1 MKFDKF
7 YEVMMGRVAR
17 VCVSDVE
24 GNVIASWRMKLGDY
38 IHDDGSYNIYGEDD
52 GGMIS
57 IDDTAEI
64 IQQED
69 EGYECSSRGMAVEFL
84 I

>member
-1 MKFDKF
+1 MKFEEF
-7 YEVMMGRVAR
+7 YEAMMERVAR

-38 IHDDGSYNIYGEDD
+38 IRNDGSYEIYGDDGSMIIIEDAAEIKQEDD
-52 GGMIS
+52 G
-57 IDDTAEI
+57 
-64 IQQED
+64 
-69 EGYECSSRGMAVEFL
+69 YRCSSKGLAVEFL